1 MIKLTDYLTDYKIDD
16 VIEGTV
22 VEIRDIGAFVE
33 LPNGLRGL
41 VHISEVSNNYVTNV
55 SDYLYVGQKVK
66 VKIIGLKD
74 NKISLSI
81 SKADNNCCEQYQ
93 INDIVE
99 GIVSGISDFG
109 AFVDLPD
116 GSRGLVHIS
125 EVSDE
130 YVKNINNYLSIGQ
143 KIKVMIIDKNNNK
156 IALSVRRADPKLAK
170 VSGGKSDQRFE
181 KMVEHFLKQSDD
193 SKATLEKRNSLC

>member
-1 MIKLTDYLTDYKIDD
+1 MNYKVDD
-16 VIEGTV
+16 VLEGTV

-33 LPNGLRGL
+33 LSNGLRGL
-41 VHISEVSNNYVTNV
+41 VHISEISNNYVTNV

-81 SKADNNCCEQYQ
+81 SKASNNNCCEQYQ

-116 GSRGLVHIS
+116 GSRGLIHIS

-143 KIKVMIIDKNNNK
+143 KVKVMIIDKNNNK

-170 VSGGKSDQRFE
+170 VAGGRGDQRFE